1 MTRDTRNCGA
11 MTAHRRLLNRY
22 PTYRA
27 NRAEIETQTLRY
39 QRRRTSGRSE
49 VATIPV
55 VVHVVHHTDEQD
67 ISDEQIASQIDVLN
81 RDYRAA
87 NADIAGVPEVWRD
100 LVGDVLVHFE
110 LATTD
115 PVGSPTDGIVRTPT
129 HVSFFTDDDVVK
141 FSARGGS
148 DAWPTASYLN
158 IWVCPMLDLLGYA
171 QFPGGPTETDGV
183 VIDFTAFGTI
193 GTAAEPFHLGRTA
206 THEIGHW
213 LNLYHIWGDDGLG
226 CAGSDLVDDT
236 PNQAGPNTGVP
247 TFPKASCG
255 NEPNGDMFV
264 NFLDYTDDA
273 GMAMFTSGQVLRMH
287 AALDGPR
294 SSNVVPSGPAQ
305 EPTGPVTSLGVWQHA
320 DLTAEAHAPD
330 AAGDP
335 VVAVESNGSL
345 HVFYRGL
352 DEHIHSLRASG
363 SRAADRQRVAIRP
376 AEESSALSWNR
387 A

>member
-1 MTRDTRNCGA
+1 
-11 MTAHRRLLNRY
+11 MTAHRRLLDRD

-27 NRAEIETQTLRY
+27 NRAEIETHALRY
-39 QRRRTSGRSE
+39 QRGRALGRSE
-49 VATIPV
+49 VATIFV
-55 VVHVVHHTDEQD
+55 VVHVVHHTDEQN
-67 ISDEQIASQIDVLN
+67 ISAGQVVSQIDVLN

-87 NADIAGVPEVWRD
+87 NADVARVPGVWRN
-100 LVGDVLVHFE
+100 LVGDALVQFE

-115 PVGSPTDGIVRTPT
+115 PAGSPTDGIVRTPT
-129 HVSFFTDDDVVK
+129 HVGFFADDDDVK

-171 QFPGGPTETDGV
+171 QFPGGPPETDGI

-213 LNLYHIWGDDGLG
+213 LNLFHIWGDDGLG

-236 PNQAGPNTGVP
+236 PNQAGPNTGMP
-247 TFPKASCG
+247 TFPKTSCG
-255 NEPNGDMFV
+255 NDPNGDMFV
-264 NFLDYTDDA
+264 NFMDYTDDA

-287 AALDGPR
+287 AALDAPR
-294 SSNVVPSGPAQ
+294 SSNVVPSGTVPHPAGQ
-305 EPTGPVTSLGVWQHA
+305 GTSLGVWQHT
-320 DLTAEAHAPD
+320 DITAEAHAPD

-335 VVAVESNGSL
+335 VVAVESDGSL

-352 DEHIHSLRASG
+352 DEHIHGVRASG
-363 SRAADRQRVAIRP
+363 SRAADGQRVAIRP
-376 AEESSALSWNR
+376 AERSSALSWNR
-387 A
+387 G

>member
-22 PTYRA
+22 PTYRE
-27 NRAEIETQTLRY
+27 NRAKIETQTLRY
-39 QRRRTSGRSE
+39 QRSRTSGRSE

-81 RDYRAA
+81 REYRAA

-115 PVGSPTDGIVRTPT
+115 PAGSPTDGIVRTPT

-171 QFPGGPTETDGV
+171 QFPGGPPETDGV

-273 GMAMFTSGQVLRMH
+273 GMTMFTSGQVLRMH

-320 DLTAEAHAPD
+320 DLTVEAHAPD

-387 A
+387 G